1 MKYALKT
8 CVAALALMA
17 TAPAAADVVYN
28 GNTYGEGDS
37 FNIDFVGSAGDQ
49 FEGLEA
55 SLSLT
60 LTDITDAGDY
70 LFTYM
75 LTNTT
80 TDPGQPSAELSA
92 FGFVVDP
99 NDLDVTATGDLAV
112 ATNNNISN
120 GVQLTFCLTAGNSTC
135 NGGSSNGAG
144 NGESFDGTFLLA
156 FGGDPGLVTL
166 TDPTVRFQSTGDGEG
181 SAIGTPPPVPE
192 PGTWAM
198 MLMGFGAAGY
208 AIRRRRRSAE
218 LPQVA

>member
-8 CVAALALMA
+8 CVAALALIA
-17 TAPAAADVVYN
+17 AAPAAADVVYN

-60 LTDITDAGDY
+60 LTDITASGDY
-70 LFTYM
+70 LFAYM

-80 TDPGQPSAELSA
+80 TDAGQALAELSG
-92 FGFVVDP
+92 FGFNIDP
-99 NDLDVTATGDLAV
+99 DIDSATATGDLEV
-112 ATNNNISN
+112 DSGNISN
-120 GVQLTFCLTAGNSTC
+120 GTKLEFCLTAGSNC
-135 NGGSSNGAG
+135 AGGSSNGVG
-144 NGESFDGTFLLA
+144 NGDSFDGTFTLL
-156 FGGDPGLVTL
+156 FGGDPGLVTI
-166 TDPTVRFQSTGDGEG
+166 TSPTVRFQSTGNGEG
-181 SAIGTPPPVPE
+181 SAIGTPGGVPE
-192 PGTWAM
+192 PGTWGM

-208 AIRRRRRSAE
+208 AMRRRRRSAE